1 MLLFQI
7 SVSPLLHLGV
17 EKGISRLDVLAKQ
30 SIVLS
35 DLLFIR
41 LCRSNFA
48 GLVAQVLCGGFLK
61 TLVFDQAAGVIALQN

>member
-17 EKGISRLDVLAKQ
+17 EKGISRLDVLAEQ

-35 DLLFIR
+35 DLLFLR
-41 LCRSNFA
+41 LRRSNFA
-48 GLVAQVLCGGFLK
+48 GLVAQVLFGGLLK
-61 TLVFDQAAGVIALQN
+61 TLVFD